1 MIELASFAEHRVAL
15 AFSDYLSGIGITNHV
30 EVETDRFAVFI
41 RREQDLDRARL
52 ELDEFMD
59 NPEDNKYWQASWQT
73 GKVIEQPI
81 DRRQIGAAGVLQ
93 GLWARGGLLTLL
105 VTILCL
111 ITWFGLLANPEPVY
125 QALNFPAD
133 PRHAQGEWWRFL
145 TPVFLHFGLVHLL
158 FNLLWWWDLGGLIE
172 RTQSRLQLL
181 GVFLVTAL
189 LSNFW
194 QFLEAGNGFGG
205 LSGVV
210 YGLLG
215 YVWIYPLAN
224 PRVGFR
230 VRREIV
236 IFMVGWL
243 LLGYSGILD
252 NVLGK
257 IANAAHTAGLVSGI
271 GLGAVFGLLH
281 RTMARPD

>member
-15 AFSDYLSGIGITNHV
+15 AFSDYLTGIGILNHV

-41 RREQDLDRARL
+41 NREMDLDRARQ

-59 NPEDNKYWQASWQT
+59 NPEDNKYWQASWHN
-73 GKVIEQPI
+73 GRVIDKPI
-81 DRRQIGAAGVLQ
+81 DRQQAGALGILQ
-93 GLWARGGLLTLL
+93 GLWARGGAMTLL
-105 VTILCL
+105 IAVICL
-111 ITWFGLLANPEPVY
+111 VTWFGLLADPQTVY
-125 QALNFPAD
+125 HALNFPTD
-133 PRHAQGEWWRFL
+133 PRHSEGEWWRYL

-172 RTQSRLQLL
+172 RTQSRMQLL

-194 QFLEAGNGFGG
+194 QFQEAGNGFGG

-230 VRREIV
+230 VRKEIV

-243 LLGYSGILD
+243 LLGYSGVLD

-257 IANAAHTAGLVSGI
+257 IANAAHTAGLITGI